1 MWEPSGL
8 FKSLVKNQGIAKLAA
23 QRHDKRATWSYIAS
37 KWKQPNL
44 TLMWVSSPLG
54 VYWCGLN
61 ESGEGETHLFQYNQK
76 LSKQQEVSCVLHG
89 VVRLLTAQANYAHVF
104 TCSGDWGSSVVLW
117 AWHGLTWSLLLGVY
131 TTPTSFHTTDLFVYL
146 FWVERQHEIDA
157 INNILS
163 GHFVLLRLDRF
174 FTVCPH

>member
-23 QRHDKRATWSYIAS
+23 QLHDKKVIWSYIAS
-37 KWKQPNL
+37 KWKHPNL

-61 ESGEGETHLFQYNQK
+61 ESGETFKRKHICSNTIKK

-89 VVRLLTAQANYAHVF
+89 WLDFQQPKQ
-104 TCSGDWGSSVVLW
+104 
-117 AWHGLTWSLLLGVY
+117 
-131 TTPTSFHTTDLFVYL
+131 TTPMYLPQEPEEAVRCCGHDMALPGLFSWEFTLLHLLYFTLQICL
-146 FWVERQHEIDA
+146 FIY
-157 INNILS
+157 
-163 GHFVLLRLDRF
+163 F
-174 FTVCPH
+174 